1 MDHVGLG
8 TGGGYMVRAQGRSGQ
23 VGQPVLGVTK
33 IPEST
38 GEMDVQ
44 DASRNARGFL
54 GFLETSYEL

>member
-1 MDHVGLG
+1 
-8 TGGGYMVRAQGRSGQ
+8 MVRAQGRSGQ

-38 GEMDVQ
+38 GEIDVQ